1 MLIWVMVVVSITLP
15 EDLLR
20 GLDEFVRVHG
30 YFSRSE
36 AIRDAVRNLI
46 TEVELA
52 KMGAENVAANI
63 MVTYE
68 YARKDVD
75 RKLGEMRHEFDD
87 VLVENIHRHIG
98 EKYCLEILIA
108 QGNVKRVMSLIGR
121 VRGLRGIQQV
131 KAIITEL

>member
-1 MLIWVMVVVSITLP
+1 MVVVSITLP

>member
-1 MLIWVMVVVSITLP
+1 MIVSITLP
-15 EDLLR
+15 EDLLK

-98 EKYCLEILIA
+98 DKYCLEILIA
-108 QGNVKRVMSLIGR
+108 QGDVKRVMSLIGR

-131 KAIITEL
+131 KAIIMEL